1 MPYPDK
7 DQPKADAPKAD
18 APKAAAPVAPR
29 AAVTPEEKEA
39 VKAWSDQVKEAKA
52 AVSKA
57 PDGDLKDEAQ
67 RGVDQAEALFADGH
81 DDRAQTALKQAQA
94 VLKNS

>member
-1 MPYPDK
+1 MPYPEK
-7 DQPKADAPKAD
+7 PDQPKPESSSSSR
-18 APKAAAPVAPR
+18 AATPATPPR
-29 AAVTPEEKEA
+29 AATTPEEKEA
-39 VKAWSDQVKEAKA
+39 VKAWSDQVKDAKA

-94 VLKNS
+94 LLKTP